1 MSEPDEKRKVFI
13 SLPMRGLTDDEIKER
28 IRSLYSHVS
37 KKYELIDT
45 FWTETPPNPDNM
57 LWYLGKS
64 IQALGEADLVVF
76 AWDWA
81 VAPGCQV
88 EMVACRAYGIPY
100 VNEVDL
106 LKAAN
111 IRENKF
117 D

>member
-1 MSEPDEKRKVFI
+1 MPEQDEKRKVFI

-28 IRSLYSHVS
+28 IQSLYSHVS
-37 KKYELIDT
+37 NKYELIDT
-45 FWTETPPNPDNM
+45 FWTETPPNPNNM

-64 IQALGEADLVVF
+64 VQALGEADLVVF

-88 EMVACRAYGIPY
+88 EMVACKAYGIPY

-106 LKAAN
+106 LKAAS

-117 D
+117 N

>member
-1 MSEPDEKRKVFI
+1 MPEPDKKRKVFI

-28 IRSLYSHVS
+28 IQSLYSHLS
-37 KKYELIDT
+37 NGYELIDT
-45 FWTETPPNPDNM
+45 FWTETPPNPNNH

-76 AWDWA
+76 AWDWS

-88 EMVACRAYGIPY
+88 EMAACEAYGIPY
-100 VNEVDL
+100 VGEVDL
-106 LKAAN
+106 LKAASL
-111 IRENKF
+111 RENKL